1 MIIYLNFI
9 SFQNEKEVIN
19 LALKTLFN
27 NLRME
32 NAKDGFGN
40 MVAVANESAQ
50 IRDIL
55 LEEMEEIENID
66 LSDPDAEE
74 QFKNEAIDEEEMEK
88 LIDNIPE
95 SEIDDSAVATARLT
109 NQNVP
114 VDEDEYVGAPM
125 ESVMIQIDALIPE
138 SEEY

>member
-1 MIIYLNFI
+1 M
-9 SFQNEKEVIN
+9 
-19 LALKTLFN
+19 ALKTLFN

>member
-1 MIIYLNFI
+1 M
-9 SFQNEKEVIN
+9 
-19 LALKTLFN
+19 ALKTLFN
-27 NLRME
+27 NLRVE